1 MARTAGEKP
10 SARVLVHREL
20 RQRII
25 TLQLPPGHPLSE
37 NELAAELAV
46 SRTPVRESLL
56 LLAEEDLVRVF
67 PKLGSFVARVDPQ
80 RIADAQFI
88 REAVEVASL
97 ADAVTRRTDDDLTTL
112 RRILDEQSE
121 AADDVE
127 RFFELDEEFH
137 QRLLAAGGH
146 ANAWRTVVSA
156 KAHLDRARRL
166 GLRTVSPV
174 SALIDQHAEI
184 VETLA
189 ASDLDASV
197 LALRTHLRA
206 VFEDVE
212 RIRAES
218 PDLFVDSAEERPIR
232 RSITVLQ

>member
-1 MARTAGEKP
+1 M
-10 SARVLVHREL
+10 HREI
-20 RQRII
+20 RQRIV
-25 TLQLPPGHPLSE
+25 TLALPPGHPLSE
-37 NELAAELAV
+37 NELAGELEV

-88 REAVEVASL
+88 REAVEVTSL
-97 ADAVTRRTDDDLTTL
+97 TDAAVRCTDADLAEL
-112 RRILDEQSE
+112 REILRQQR
-121 AADDVE
+121 AATDDVE
-127 RFFELDEEFH
+127 RFFELDEAFH

-146 ANAWRTVVSA
+146 LNAWPTVESA

-184 VETLA
+184 VNGLA
-189 ASDLDASV
+189 AGDLEGSV
-197 LALRTHLRA
+197 VALRQHLRA

-212 RIRAES
+212 RVRAEFPS
-218 PDLFVDSAEERPIR
+218 LFVDGAEERPIR
-232 RSITVLQ
+232 RSITVLR

>member
-1 MARTAGEKP
+1 MATTAGKT
-10 SARVLVHREL
+10 SARVTVHREI

-37 NELAAELAV
+37 NELAGELEV

-80 RIADAQFI
+80 RIADAQFV

-97 ADAVTRRTDDDLTTL
+97 TDAVERRTDEDVEALRDLL
-112 RRILDEQSE
+112 GQQRA
-121 AADDVE
+121 AADDVG
-127 RFFELDEEFH
+127 RFFELDEAFH
-137 QRLLAAGGH
+137 QRLLTAGGH
-146 ANAWRTVVSA
+146 TNAWRTVEQA

-184 VETLA
+184 VDGLE
-189 ASDLDASV
+189 SRDLDAAMG
-197 LALRTHLRA
+197 ALRGHLRA

-212 RIRAES
+212 RIRSES
-218 PDLFVDSAEERPIR
+218 PELFVDSTDERPVR

>member
-1 MARTAGEKP
+1 MATTAGDKP

-20 RQRII
+20 RQRIV
-25 TLQLPPGHPLSE
+25 TLQLPPGQPLSE

-80 RIADAQFI
+80 RIADAQFV
-88 REAVEVASL
+88 REAVEVSSL
-97 ADAVTRRTDDDLTTL
+97 TDAVVRRTDEDVADL
-112 RRILDEQSE
+112 RRILAEQRESAE
-121 AADDVE
+121 DVE
-127 RFFELDEEFH
+127 RFFELDEKFH

-174 SALIDQHAEI
+174 SALIDQHEEI
-184 VETLA
+184 VDALA
-189 ASDLDASV
+189 AGDLEASV
-197 LALRTHLRA
+197 TALRAHLRA

-212 RIRAES
+212 RIRATA
-218 PDLFVDSAEERPIR
+218 PDLFVDSADERPVR
-232 RSITVLQ
+232 RSVTFLQ

>member
-1 MARTAGEKP
+1 MASTAGKT
-10 SARVLVHREL
+10 SARVAVHREI

-37 NELAAELAV
+37 NELAGELEV

-80 RIADAQFI
+80 RIADAQFV
-88 REAVEVASL
+88 REAVETASL
-97 ADAVTRRTDDDLTTL
+97 SDAVERRTDQDVEALRDLVDQQ
-112 RRILDEQSE
+112 RSAAEDVDRFFGLDE
-121 AADDVE
+121 A
-127 RFFELDEEFH
+127 FH

-146 ANAWRTVVSA
+146 ANAWRTVEQA

-174 SALIDQHAEI
+174 SVLIDQHAE
-184 VETLA
+184 VVDGLA
-189 ASDLDASV
+189 ARDLAAAV
-197 LALRTHLRA
+197 AALRGHLRA
-206 VFEDVE
+206 VFDDVE
-212 RIRAES
+212 RIRAEN
-218 PDLFVDSAEERPIR
+218 PGLFVDSSDERPVR
-232 RSITVLQ
+232 RSITVLR

>member
-1 MARTAGEKP
+1 MTSTAGKT
-10 SARVLVHREL
+10 SARVTVHREI
-20 RQRII
+20 RRRII

-37 NELAAELAV
+37 NELAGELEV

-67 PKLGSFVARVDPQ
+67 PKLGSFVSRVDPQ
-80 RIADAQFI
+80 RIADAQFV

-97 ADAVTRRTDDDLTTL
+97 ADAVRLRTDSDVEALRDLL
-112 RRILDEQSE
+112 EQQRA
-121 AADDVE
+121 AADDVNG
-127 RFFELDEEFH
+127 FFELDEAFH
-137 QRLLAAGGH
+137 QRLLAAGDH
-146 ANAWRTVVSA
+146 ANAWRTVEQA

-174 SALIDQHAEI
+174 PDLIDQHAEI
-184 VETLA
+184 VDGLEA
-189 ASDLDASV
+189 RDLDAAV
-197 LALRTHLRA
+197 DALRSHLRA

-212 RIRAES
+212 RIRSES
-218 PDLFVDSAEERPIR
+218 PDLFVNSAEERPIR

>member
-1 MARTAGEKP
+1 MASTEGKTL
-10 SARVLVHREL
+10 ARVAAHREI
-20 RQRII
+20 RRRII

-37 NELAAELAV
+37 NELARELEV
-46 SRTPVRESLL
+46 SRTPVREGLL
-56 LLAEEDLVRVF
+56 LLVEEDLVRVF

-80 RIADAQFI
+80 RIADAQFV

-97 ADAVTRRTDDDLTTL
+97 TDAVEHRTDEDVEALRDLL
-112 RRILDEQSE
+112 RQQRE
-121 AADDVE
+121 AAEDVD
-127 RFFELDEEFH
+127 RFFELDEAFH

-146 ANAWRTVVSA
+146 ANSWRTVEQA

-174 SALIDQHAEI
+174 SSLIDQHAEI
-184 VETLA
+184 VGGVE
-189 ASDLDASV
+189 SRDLDAAAS
-197 LALRTHLRA
+197 ALRGHLRA

-212 RIRAES
+212 RIRSES
-218 PDLFVDSAEERPIR
+218 PELFVGSADERPVR